1 VAKMNR
7 LDKEIMLT
15 LLTPQQ
21 SMYGL
26 VKNLKDSNYATA
38 WRHIK
43 KLQDKG
49 LLATSKASRK
59 NGKLDKR
66 RTEIPLLTVKGIA
79 TLLIEGDLQKEE
91 IRVAIGKLLEHDFS
105 DMPLQFKPL
114 MDEIFTTAFLQMKP
128 KINLQ
133 YFDEEYFKELLA
145 TSLAESFVEIAPK
158 MNVKMDVKRG
168 EKYYADLKKKAE
180 KEGWNQEMEEMFEL
194 GKLLGSMERAK
205 GEKEDGSS

>member
-43 KLQDKG
+43 KLQNKG
-49 LLATSKASRK
+49 LLTTSKASRK
-59 NGKLDKR
+59 NGKPDKR
-66 RTEIPLLTVKGIA
+66 RTETLSLTIKGIA
-79 TLLIEGDLQKEE
+79 TILIEGDLQKEE
-91 IRVAIGKLLEHDFS
+91 ITLAIGKLLENDFS
-105 DMPLQFKPL
+105 DMPLQLKPI
-114 MDEIFTTAFLQMKP
+114 MNEIFTSAFLQMKP
-128 KINLQ
+128 KINLE

-145 TSLAESFVEIAPK
+145 TSFAESFVEIAPK
-158 MNVKMDVKRG
+158 KNVKMDVKKA
-168 EKYYADLKKKAE
+168 EKYYADLKKTAQKY
-180 KEGWNQEMEEMFEL
+180 GWNQELEEFFEL
-194 GKLLGSMERAK
+194 GKLLGSMKKNE
-205 GEKEDGSS
+205 GEKENGSG